1 MTSAIDKINGQ
12 NDNSL
17 FLYFYQCRLPLRTLL
32 LECAAL
38 FHPAK
43 PSRRKKDRIM
53 ASIDHIDLNSLT
65 VFDSV
70 VEAGSFTGAA
80 DRLGVA
86 KAKVSVQ
93 IARLERQLGVSLFTR
108 TTRQVTLT
116 DAGRTLHDQ
125 CQPLLRGLS
134 DALAEAGN
142 ELGELSGM
150 LRISTTAQQASM
162 SIGPALVE
170 FSALHPR
177 LQVDLRTG
185 DRVADMVAEGIDL
198 SFRMGWLRDS
208 TQRAIKLSEFSQ
220 FVVASPAYLKRRGK
234 PKHPRDLAGHGWIAL
249 SLLPTPLT
257 WKFSHADGNDALV
270 QMTSRMQVDSPSA
283 LLSLVEHGAGVTA
296 MEELTIKESLEAG
309 TIVKLL
315 PAWALQKGG
324 VYAVLPPGRHVPAKV
339 RAFIDFYR
347 AYLARN

>member
-1 MTSAIDKINGQ
+1 
-12 NDNSL
+12 
-17 FLYFYQCRLPLRTLL
+17 
-32 LECAAL
+32 
-38 FHPAK
+38 
-43 PSRRKKDRIM
+43 M
-53 ASIDHIDLNSLT
+53 ASLDHIDLNSLT
-65 VFDSV
+65 FFDCV

-116 DAGRTLHDQ
+116 DAGRALHDQ

-142 ELGELSGM
+142 EQGELSGM
-150 LRISTTAQQASM
+150 LRISTTALQASQTV
-162 SIGPALVE
+162 GPALVE
-170 FSALHPR
+170 FAVLHPR
-177 LQVDLRTG
+177 LQIDLRTG
-185 DRVADMVAEGIDL
+185 DKVVDMVAEGIDL

-208 TQRAIKLSEFSQ
+208 TQRAIKLRDFSQ
-220 FVVASPAYLKRRGK
+220 FVVASPAYLKQRGR
-234 PKHPRDLAGHGWIAL
+234 PKRPEHLAQHDWLSL

-257 WKFSHADGNDALV
+257 WKFSHADGKDVVVHMN
-270 QMTSRMQVDSPSA
+270 SRMQVDSPSA
-283 LLSLVEHGAGVTA
+283 LLSLIEHGAGISA
-296 MEELTIKESLEAG
+296 MEEMSMKESVDAG
-309 TIVKLL
+309 RLVKLL
-315 PAWALQKGG
+315 PAWSLQKGG

-347 AYLARN
+347 TFLARR